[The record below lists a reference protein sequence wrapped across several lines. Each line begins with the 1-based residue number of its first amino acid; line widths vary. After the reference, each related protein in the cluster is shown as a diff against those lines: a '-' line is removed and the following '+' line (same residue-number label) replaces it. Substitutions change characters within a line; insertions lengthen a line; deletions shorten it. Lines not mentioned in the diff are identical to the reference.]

1 MKYLLS
7 DRMQGLEAS
16 AIRELLKVAQ
26 DPTVIAFS
34 AGNPAPE
41 SFPIAEM
48 AEISASIY
56 KNLPS
61 KAFQYGISE
70 GYPPLR
76 ELTAKRIKEKLNIG
90 MDFDQ
95 VIIVS
100 GGQQGMELSTK
111 ILTNPGDTV
120 ICESPSFI
128 GAINAFKSYDLNLKS
143 VEMDEMGII
152 PESLEAIVKIDNRV
166 RFLYTIP
173 TFQNPSGRTM
183 TLERRKKVLEIA
195 KRYDFLILEDNP
207 YGELRYT
214 GEEVPS
220 IKSLDHEGRIIYV
233 GSYSKVLSPGIRIG
247 FVCAHKD
254 IIAKLVIAKQV
265 SDVHSNQ
272 FFMIVAAEYLE
283 KYDLDQHIQR
293 VRKLYKDKL
302 DLMSGCI
309 EKYFPKEVIFHKP
322 DGGLFL
328 WCELPEGYDAMGL
341 CKLAGEKKVS
351 IVPGRVF
358 EVEEKEISGTF
369 RLNFSTPSN
378 ENIVKGIEILGSVI
392 KEYLENNKPVTGV
405 E

>member
-7 DRMQGLEAS
+7 DRMQGIEAS

-56 KNLPS
+56 KNSPS

-76 ELTAKRIKEKLNIG
+76 ELTAKRLKEKLNIG
-90 MDFDQ
+90 KDFDQ
-95 VIIVS
+95 LIIVS

-111 ILTNPGDTV
+111 MLTNPGDTV

-128 GAINAFKSYDLNLKS
+128 GSINAFKSYDLNLKA
-143 VEMDEMGII
+143 VEMDEMGIV
-152 PESLEAIVKIDNRV
+152 PESLEAIVKKDDRV

-183 TLERRKKVLEIA
+183 TLERRKKVLELA
-195 KRYDFLILEDNP
+195 KKYDFIILEDNP
-207 YGELRYT
+207 YGDLRYT
-214 GEEVPS
+214 GEEIPT
-220 IKSLDHEGRIIYV
+220 IKSLDDEGRVIYV
-233 GSYSKVLSPGIRIG
+233 GSYSKVLAPGIRIG

-254 IIAKLVIAKQV
+254 IIAKMIIAKQV
-265 SDVHSNQ
+265 SDVHTNQ
-272 FFMIVAAEYLE
+272 FFMMVAAEYLE
-283 KYDLDQHIQR
+283 KCNLDQHILS

-328 WCELPEGYDAMGL
+328 WCQLPEGYDAMGL

-369 RLNFSTPSN
+369 RMNFSTPSD
-378 ENIVKGIEILGSVI
+378 ENIVKGVEILGAVI
-392 KEYLENNKPVTGV
+392 KEYLENNKPV
-405 E
+405 

>member
-7 DRMQGLEAS
+7 DRMQGMEAS

-34 AGNPAPE
+34 AGNPSPE
-41 SFPIAEM
+41 SFPVAEM

-56 KNLPS
+56 KNSPS
-61 KAFQYGISE
+61 KALQYGISE

-76 ELTAKRIKEKLNIG
+76 ELTAKRIKEKQNIG
-90 MDFDQ
+90 KDFDQ
-95 VIIVS
+95 LIIVS

-111 ILTNPGDTV
+111 MLTNPGDTV

-128 GAINAFKSYDLNLKS
+128 GSINAFKSYDLNLKS
-143 VEMDEMGII
+143 VEMDEMGIV
-152 PESLEAIVKIDNRV
+152 PESLEAIVKEDNRV

-183 TLERRKKVLEIA
+183 TLERRKKVLELA
-195 KRYDFLILEDNP
+195 KKYDFLILEDNP

-214 GEEVPS
+214 GEEIPA
-220 IKSLDHEGRIIYV
+220 IKSLDDEGRVIYV
-233 GSYSKVLSPGIRIG
+233 GSFSKVLAPGIRIG

-254 IIAKLVIAKQV
+254 IIAKMVIAKQV
-265 SDVHSNQ
+265 SDVHTNQ
-272 FFMIVAAEYLE
+272 FFMMVAAEYLE
-283 KYDLDQHIQR
+283 KCNLDQHISS

-302 DLMSGCI
+302 DLMSDNI

-328 WCELPEGYDAMGL
+328 WCQLPEGYDAMGL
-341 CKLAGEKKVS
+341 CRLAGEKKVS

-369 RLNFSTPSN
+369 RMNFSTPSD
-378 ENIVKGIEILGSVI
+378 ENIVKGVEILGTVI
-392 KEYLENNKPVTGV
+392 KDYLENNKPVQI
-405 E
+405 

>member
-7 DRMQGLEAS
+7 DRMHGMEAS

-56 KNLPS
+56 KNSPS

-76 ELTAKRIKEKLNIG
+76 ELTAKRLKEKLNIG
-90 MDFDQ
+90 KEFDQ
-95 VIIVS
+95 LIIVS

-111 ILTNPGDTV
+111 MLTNPGDTV

-128 GAINAFKSYDLNLKS
+128 GSINAFKSYDLNLKS
-143 VEMDEMGII
+143 VKMDEMGIV
-152 PESLEAIVKIDNRV
+152 PESLEAIVKEDQRV

-195 KRYDFLILEDNP
+195 KKYDFLILEDNP

-214 GEEVPS
+214 GEEIPT
-220 IKSLDHEGRIIYV
+220 IKSLDDEGRVIYV
-233 GSYSKVLSPGIRIG
+233 GSYSKVLAPGIRLG

-254 IIAKLVIAKQV
+254 IIAKMVIAKQV
-265 SDVHSNQ
+265 SDVHTNQ
-272 FFMIVAAEYLE
+272 FFMMVAAEYLE
-283 KYDLDQHIQR
+283 KCNLDQHILS

-302 DLMSGCI
+302 DLMSESI

-328 WCELPEGYDAMGL
+328 WCELPEGYDAMEL

-358 EVEEKEISGTF
+358 EVDPKEISGTF
-369 RLNFSTPSN
+369 RMNFSTPSD
-378 ENIVKGIEILGSVI
+378 ENIVKGVKILGTVI
-392 KEYLENNKPVTGV
+392 KEYLENNKP

>member
-7 DRMQGLEAS
+7 DRMQGMEAS

-56 KNLPS
+56 KNSPS

-70 GYPPLR
+70 GYPQLR
-76 ELTAKRIKEKLNIG
+76 ELTAKRLKEKLNIG
-90 MDFDQ
+90 KDFDQ
-95 VIIVS
+95 LIIVS

-111 ILTNPGDTV
+111 MLTNPGDTV

-128 GAINAFKSYDLNLKS
+128 GSINAFKSYDLNLKA
-143 VEMDEMGII
+143 VEMDEMGIV
-152 PESLEAIVKIDNRV
+152 PESLEAIVKKDDRV

-183 TLERRKKVLEIA
+183 TLERRKKVLELA
-195 KRYDFLILEDNP
+195 KKYDFIILEDNP
-207 YGELRYT
+207 YGDLRYT
-214 GEEVPS
+214 GEEIPT
-220 IKSLDHEGRIIYV
+220 IKSLDDEGRVIYV
-233 GSYSKVLSPGIRIG
+233 GSYSKVLAPGIRIG

-254 IIAKLVIAKQV
+254 IIAKMIIAKQV
-265 SDVHSNQ
+265 SDVHTNQ
-272 FFMIVAAEYLE
+272 FFMMVAAEYLE
-283 KYDLDQHIQR
+283 KCNLDQHILS

-328 WCELPEGYDAMGL
+328 WCQLPEGYDAMGL

-369 RLNFSTPSN
+369 RMNFSTPSD
-378 ENIVKGIEILGSVI
+378 ENIVKGVEILGAVI
-392 KEYLENNKPVTGV
+392 KEYLENNKPVQI
-405 E
+405 

>member
-7 DRMQGLEAS
+7 DRMHGMEAS

-56 KNLPS
+56 KNSPA

-76 ELTAKRIKEKLNIG
+76 ELTAKRLKEKLNIG
-90 MDFDQ
+90 KDFDQ
-95 VIIVS
+95 LIIVS
-100 GGQQGMELSTK
+100 GAQQGMELSTK
-111 ILTNPGDTV
+111 MLTNPGDTV

-128 GAINAFKSYDLNLKS
+128 GSINAFKSYDLNLKS
-143 VEMDEMGII
+143 VEMDEMGIV
-152 PESLEAIVKIDNRV
+152 PESLEAIVKEDPRV

-195 KRYDFLILEDNP
+195 IKYDFLILEDNP

-214 GEEVPS
+214 GEEIPT
-220 IKSLDHEGRIIYV
+220 IKSMDHEGRVIYV
-233 GSYSKVLSPGIRIG
+233 GSYSKVLAPGIRLG
-247 FVCAHKD
+247 FVSAHKD
-254 IIAKLVIAKQV
+254 IIAKMVIAKQV
-265 SDVHSNQ
+265 SDVHTNQ
-272 FFMIVAAEYLE
+272 FFMMLAAEYLE
-283 KYDLDQHIQR
+283 KCDFDQHISS

-302 DLMSGCI
+302 DLMSESI

-328 WCELPEGYDAMGL
+328 WCQLPEGYDAMKL

-369 RLNFSTPSN
+369 RMNFSTPSD
-378 ENIVKGIEILGSVI
+378 ENIVKGVKILGPVI
-392 KEYLENNKPVTGV
+392 KEYLENNKP